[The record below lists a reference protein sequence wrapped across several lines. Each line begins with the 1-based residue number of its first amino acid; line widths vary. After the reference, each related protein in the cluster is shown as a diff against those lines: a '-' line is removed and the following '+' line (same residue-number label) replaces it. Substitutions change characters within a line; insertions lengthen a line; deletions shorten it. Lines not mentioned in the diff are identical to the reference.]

1 MVHFSRGSYIGR
13 VLYAATAS
21 VLSVVAVAL
30 ASGTAE
36 PDGAAEAHVRLGS
49 ISGALR
55 ATSPTATALEIAQL
69 EPGASTYG
77 TVRVVNDGRSGGL
90 FTMSR
95 PTVADAPAPGGG
107 SLSRRL
113 QVTVLDVTGP
123 GAPVLVYAGGLAGM
137 KGQTLKH
144 LLPGQ
149 ARTYLLGASFIPG
162 PGPASAMGG
171 DDAYAGGSARVGF
184 DWAAVT
190 ASGRRPVESNPP
202 TGDRKAP
209 VARIAVAPRQDVLNA
224 GLLKLRV
231 RCDEPCEAK
240 ATLAG
245 TDGGRREVTAQSKR
259 SARAREAS
267 LTVQLPTGLRNALR
281 ERLAAGQTVVFEAR
295 ATARDRAGNE
305 GTATRRIG
313 LNPTP

>member
-1 MVHFSRGSYIGR
+1 MVRFSRGSYIGR

-30 ASGTAE
+30 ASGTAKR
-36 PDGAAEAHVRLGS
+36 DTAAEAHARLGS

-55 ATSPTATALEIAQL
+55 ATSPTGTALDITGLQ
-69 EPGASTYG
+69 PGASTYG
-77 TVRVVNDGRSGGL
+77 TVRLVNDGRSGGL
-90 FTMSR
+90 FTLSR
-95 PTVADAPAPGGG
+95 PTVADAPGAGGG

-123 GAPVLVYAGGLAGM
+123 GAPDLVHAGGLAGM
-137 KGQTLKH
+137 KGRTLTY
-144 LLPGQ
+144 LRPGQ

-171 DDAYAGGSARVGF
+171 DDAYAGGSARVSF

-190 ASGRRPVESNPP
+190 ASEPRPTEPIP
-202 TGDRKAP
+202 TADRTAP
-209 VARIAVAPRQDVLNA
+209 RVRIAVAPRQDVLGE
-224 GLLKLRV
+224 GLLTLRV
-231 RCDEPCEAK
+231 RCDEPCRAK
-240 ATLAG
+240 ATLAS
-245 TDGGRREVTAQSKR
+245 TDGARREVAAQSKR
-259 SARAREAS
+259 SARARES
-267 LTVQLPTGLRNALR
+267 RLTVRLPQQVRDALR
-281 ERLAAGQTVVFEAR
+281 ERLVAGQTVVFEAR

-305 GTATRRIG
+305 AAATRRIG